1 MREDS
6 MVRNEQVMEILV
18 EKIFRSP
25 HQPRHHFDEEKL
37 KELAESIRANRLLQP
52 IVVRMLDGE
61 AGTYELIAGER
72 RLRAHKILER
82 EKIPAIVQDITEEEA
97 RNLILIE
104 NLQREDL
111 TPIEEAE
118 CVGALAKQF
127 RGNLQAVAD
136 KLGKSMTYVSD
147 RIAILELPR
156 EAQHMLDEKKI
167 NFAQAKVILELEGDK
182 ARMDA
187 AKLAVKLNLSA
198 NQLRGR
204 LQRSLKGKETKAG
217 AKGEQSGVIKFNQLS
232 VTVVRLYDAL
242 EKFDFDML
250 RDAKKRDTLLKQMG
264 ILQKSLA
271 RTHEQLSKP
280 VENEEV
286 EPSKPRLARTR

>member
-1 MREDS
+1 MEEGSTVKND
-6 MVRNEQVMEILV
+6 QVVEILV

-37 KELAESIRANRLLQP
+37 KELAESIRVNRLLQP
-52 IVVRMLDGE
+52 IVVRELP
-61 AGTYELIAGER
+61 AGGYELIAGER

-82 EKIPAIVQDITEEEA
+82 EKIPSIIRDVSDEEA

-127 RGNLQAVAD
+127 HDNLQAVAD

-147 RIAILELPR
+147 RVAMLELPR
-156 EAQHMLDEKKI
+156 EVQHMLDEKKI

-182 ARMDA
+182 ARVEA
-187 AKLAVKLNLSA
+187 AKLAVKLTLSA

-204 LQRSLKGKETKAG
+204 LQRSLKGKGVKAG

-232 VTVVRLYDAL
+232 AAVVRLYDSL

-250 RDAKKRDTLLKQMG
+250 RDTKKRDTLLKQVG
-264 ILQKSLA
+264 ILQKSLT

-280 VENEEV
+280 VEGEEAEV
-286 EPSKPRLARTR
+286 QKPRLAKTR